1 MHSRSDTSE
10 KFAQLAIINNHSVLF
25 LAMLH
30 VTLEFHF
37 PFFLGGFLWVL
48 QFPPLIKLTATI

>member
-37 PFFLGGFLWVL
+37 PFFF
-48 QFPPLIKLTATI
+48 